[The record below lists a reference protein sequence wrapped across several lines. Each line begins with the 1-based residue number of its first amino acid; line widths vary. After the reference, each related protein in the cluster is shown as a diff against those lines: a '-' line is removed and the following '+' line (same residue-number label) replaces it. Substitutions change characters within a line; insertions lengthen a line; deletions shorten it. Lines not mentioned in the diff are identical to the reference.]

1 MDIEVRAIDPHDD
14 GALAAHHAVSV
25 ATTAHDVPDFPEPCP
40 VEYAG
45 ALRYPK
51 RTSKKLVW
59 VAYAGGEPVGTLDL
73 DLPLL
78 DNTGNADV
86 EIRVAPAHRRRGVGR
101 TLHAQAVAAARAHDR
116 VRLIGEAV
124 AAPPGGPPRDEAG
137 AALAAVL
144 GAEEAPVEVRRRLDM
159 STVDT
164 SAPAAAEAPGY
175 SIVYWREHTPEGF
188 LSDVGRLDG
197 RLVTDAP
204 TGDLVV
210 EAPTVDADRV
220 RE

>member
-51 RTSKKLVW
+51 RTSKKLAW

-101 TLHAQAVAAARAHDR
+101 TLHAQAGAPPPAPGPGRPSRGA
-116 VRLIGEAV
+116 GP
-124 AAPPGGPPRDEAG
+124 APPGRP
-137 AALAAVL
+137 
-144 GAEEAPVEVRRRLDM
+144 
-159 STVDT
+159 
-164 SAPAAAEAPGY
+164 PAARG
-175 SIVYWREHTPEGF
+175 G
-188 LSDVGRLDG
+188 
-197 RLVTDAP
+197 
-204 TGDLVV
+204 
-210 EAPTVDADRV
+210 
-220 RE
+220 

>member
-40 VEYAG
+40 VEYTG

-51 RTSKKLVW
+51 RTSKKLAW

-101 TLHAQAVAAARAHDR
+101 ILHAQAVAAARAPAP
-116 VRLIGEAV
+116 VRPIGGAV
-124 AAPPGGPPRDEAG
+124 PRPPGRPAPR
-137 AALAAVL
+137 
-144 GAEEAPVEVRRRLDM
+144 R
-159 STVDT
+159 
-164 SAPAAAEAPGY
+164 
-175 SIVYWREHTPEGF
+175 
-188 LSDVGRLDG
+188 GR
-197 RLVTDAP
+197 A
-204 TGDLVV
+204 
-210 EAPTVDADRV
+210 
-220 RE
+220 